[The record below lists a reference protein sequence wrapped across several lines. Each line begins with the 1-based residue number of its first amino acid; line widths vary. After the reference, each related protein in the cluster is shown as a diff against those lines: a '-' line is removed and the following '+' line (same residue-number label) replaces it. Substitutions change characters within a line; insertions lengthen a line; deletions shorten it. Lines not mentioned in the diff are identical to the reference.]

1 MHPCIELLEQALNIG
16 EIELECLAAGQ
27 VEEVEELS
35 EKRFSLLDEA
45 WECQSPD
52 CLDEFREKF
61 LQMQALQ
68 SRLSEEA
75 VHLHAILRD
84 ELNKSRRENTRQ
96 HGYQQTSD
104 TSLHNQVPMLV
115 SRMG

>member
-16 EIELECLAAGQ
+16 EMELECLAAGQ
-27 VEEVEELS
+27 VEEVEALS
-35 EKRFSLLDEA
+35 GKRFGLLDEA

-68 SRLSEEA
+68 SRLSDEA
-75 VHLHAILRD
+75 VHLHALLRD
-84 ELNKSRRENTRQ
+84 ELNKHRQESTRRHSYR
-96 HGYQQTSD
+96 QTSD
-104 TSLHNQVPMLV
+104 LDLQNQVPLLM